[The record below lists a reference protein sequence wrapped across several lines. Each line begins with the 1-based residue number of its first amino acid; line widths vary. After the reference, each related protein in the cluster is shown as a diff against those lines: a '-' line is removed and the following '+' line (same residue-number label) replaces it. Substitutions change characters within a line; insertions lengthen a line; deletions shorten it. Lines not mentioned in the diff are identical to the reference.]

1 MPTLAAYTYRT
12 TMGLPIVYPKKG
24 FGYMRNFLYMMFSNP
39 MHEHFEI
46 EPKIERA
53 MEAIFVVHADHEQ
66 NASTSTVR
74 IAGSS
79 MANPFACVAAGIG
92 SLWGPRHG
100 GANEAVL
107 TMLEELHQDNIS
119 IEEVLRRSKDKD
131 SNFRL
136 MGFGHR
142 IYKNFDPRAKI
153 MQKMCYGVIET
164 VGETEAKPLLD
175 LAINLEKQAL
185 ADPYFVSRKLYP
197 NVDFYT
203 GIVYKAIGIPKSMFT
218 VLFAVSRS
226 VGWIAQWCEMMN

>member
-1 MPTLAAYTYRT
+1 MFKLGRGAR
-12 TMGLPIVYPKKG
+12 
-24 FGYMRNFLYMMFSNP
+24 FLM
-39 MHEHFEI
+39 
-46 EPKIERA
+46 K
-53 MEAIFVVHADHEQ
+53 AD
-66 NASTSTVR
+66 R
-74 IAGSS
+74 KPRYI
-79 MANPFACVAAGIG
+79 
-92 SLWGPRHG
+92 WGPRHG